1 MENRKRPGLTTAIFI
16 GLALGAAAGIL
27 LHYAVPEGDIRDKL
41 LIDGLFYLIGNGFL
55 RLMQMLVVPLVFCS
69 LVCGSMSMG
78 DTKKLGKIGIKT
90 LGFYL
95 VTTALAITAAIL
107 TANVI
112 NPGQG
117 LDMSSIEAADA
128 MLKAADVELVG
139 TEKIGSGLV
148 TVMVQGDVGAVKAA
162 VEAGQESASRIGE
175 LVAVHVIPR
184 PHGSVGAILPFLK

>member
-78 DTKKLGKIGIKT
+78 GYKKTWENRHKD
-90 LGFYL
+90 
-95 VTTALAITAAIL
+95 A
-107 TANVI
+107 
-112 NPGQG
+112 G
-117 LDMSSIEAADA
+117 L
-128 MLKAADVELVG
+128 L
-139 TEKIGSGLV
+139 SGNHC
-148 TVMVQGDVGAVKAA
+148 TGHHRSHTDCPC
-162 VEAGQESASRIGE
+162 
-175 LVAVHVIPR
+175 H
-184 PHGSVGAILPFLK
+184 